1 MIYQRHVILWLV
13 LFTASVAIEAKAMA
27 SVLDDANRAVEQ
39 NNFELAESILDDHL
53 KQDSHD
59 TDARFL
65 YARVLSW
72 QGSYR
77 DAIDQ
82 FNILL
87 LDSPNNSDYLLA
99 RANTYEWMGDR
110 SQALDDLKRAR
121 EISPEYKQVWRTE
134 IKLLVRAGD
143 QESRKQAVTLVEL
156 ADIRFPEEE
165 WEGLLAR
172 PVVNPV
178 NTYSVE
184 ASYRYDHLT
193 NNRSSWKAAALRLDM
208 QTTDSH
214 FAHVGF
220 DSTDRF
226 DLSDQQIGAG
236 YALPFAE
243 SWMIYAAGTYSP
255 THRVLANRSVELR
268 LTKSFNNGFNL
279 HGGLIHAKYTET
291 TSQQALITGEYYW
304 SDYRFSYTYR
314 LVDVLNA
321 GTGSNNSIQFNKYFT
336 SGNTIGVALG
346 AGEDVEFDGTATPPI
361 SDVVSFS
368 LFGRYMYRPG
378 WSLIY
383 SYNYH
388 EQGDLYNRN
397 GFILGLRIDF

>member
-1 MIYQRHVILWLV
+1 MIFQRRVILLLV
-13 LFTASVAIEAKAMA
+13 LFTALVAIDAKAIA

-39 NNFELAESILDDHL
+39 NNFDLAVTILDEHL
-53 KQDSHD
+53 KENIHD
-59 TDARFL
+59 TDTRFL

-72 QGSYR
+72 QGSYAE
-77 DAIDQ
+77 AIDQ
-82 FNILL
+82 FNTLL
-87 LDSPNNSDYLLA
+87 ADFPNNADYLLA
-99 RANTYEWMGDR
+99 RANTYEWMGNR
-110 SQALDDLKRAR
+110 SQALDDLKTAR
-121 EISPEYKQVWRTE
+121 EITPEYKLVWRTE

-143 QESRKQAVTLVEL
+143 QESIKQAVTLVEL
-156 ADIRFPEEE
+156 AEIRFPEDE
-165 WEGLLAR
+165 WEELLSR
-172 PVVNPV
+172 PEVIPV
-178 NTYSVE
+178 NAYSVE

-193 NNRSSWKAAALRLDM
+193 NNRSPWKAVALRLDM
-208 QTTDSH
+208 QTTDNH
-214 FAHVGF
+214 FAHASF
-220 DSTDRF
+220 ESTDRF
-226 DLSDQQIGAG
+226 ALSDRQIAAG

-243 SWMIYAAGTYSP
+243 TWMIYAAGSYSP

-279 HGGLIHAKYTET
+279 YAGLIHAKYTAT

-321 GTGSNNSIQFNKYFT
+321 GTGSNNSIQFNKYFS
-336 SGNTIGVALG
+336 SGNYIGVALG

-368 LFGRYMYRPG
+368 LFGRYMVRPG
-378 WSLIY
+378 WSLVY

-388 EQGDLYNRN
+388 EQGDLYSRN

>member
-1 MIYQRHVILWLV
+1 MIFQRHVILWLV
-13 LFTASVAIEAKAMA
+13 LFTASVATDAKAMA
-27 SVLDDANRAVEQ
+27 SVLDDAIRAVEQ
-39 NNFELAESILDDHL
+39 NNFELAESLLDEHL
-53 KQDSHD
+53 EENSQDA
-59 TDARFL
+59 DARFL

-77 DAIDQ
+77 EAIDQ

-87 LDSPNNSDYLLA
+87 LESPNNSDYLLA
-99 RANTYEWMGDR
+99 RANTYEWMGNR
-110 SQALDDLKRAR
+110 SQALDGLKRAR
-121 EISPEYKQVWRTE
+121 EISPEYKEVWRTE

-143 QESRKQAVTLVEL
+143 QHSRKQADTLVEL
-156 ADIRFPEEE
+156 AEIRFPEDE
-165 WEGLLAR
+165 WRGLLAV

-193 NNRSSWKAAALRLDM
+193 NNRSPWRAASLRLGM

-214 FAHVGF
+214 FAHASF
-220 DSTDRF
+220 ESTDRF
-226 DLSDQQIGAG
+226 GLSDQQIGAG

-243 SWMIYAAGTYSP
+243 TWMIYAAGTYSP

-268 LTKSFNNGFNL
+268 LTKAFNNGFNL
-279 HGGLIHAKYTET
+279 HGGLIHAKYTGT

-321 GTGSNNSIQFNKYFT
+321 GTGSNSSIQFNRYFT
-336 SGNTIGVALG
+336 SGNTIGMALG
-346 AGEDVEFDGTATPPI
+346 VGEDVEFDGTATPPI